1 MSYGFW
7 YAALLVLVQLFTNTA
22 KCSKDNVKNEV
33 LWLGRRPASSTLILL
48 MLIFFISYLALTC
61 APYNHDQ
68 VLKVPQLRVD
78 KAVVFASFVFN
89 PRENAASTLL
99 NQTSRMTVFNF
110 IKDNPGLHFRAISDC
125 LRMPIGVLQYH
136 LGLLVNGGLIFA
148 YRDGR
153 YKRFFESKKFTDKEM
168 ETISAL
174 RHKVSG
180 MILIALLKK
189 PQMTHRDLAKQ
200 LNISSQAL
208 SWHMKQLEKVNFIE
222 RNADGLN
229 VTYSL
234 DEATQRI
241 VDRCATFLVGTA
253 GRTHSRNSHSKGI
266 SMF

>member
-1 MSYGFW
+1 
-7 YAALLVLVQLFTNTA
+7 
-22 KCSKDNVKNEV
+22 
-33 LWLGRRPASSTLILL
+33 

-68 VLKVPQLRVD
+68 LLKVPQLRVE
-78 KAVVFASFVFN
+78 KAVVFASFLFN

-99 NQTSRMTVFNF
+99 NQTTRMTVFNF

-125 LRMPIGVLQYH
+125 LKMPIGVLQYH
-136 LGLLVNGGLIFA
+136 LGLLVNGGLILA

-174 RHKVSG
+174 RRKVPS
-180 MILIALLKK
+180 MILIALLKR
-189 PQMTHRDLAKQ
+189 PQVTHRDLADQ

-208 SWHMKQLEKVNFIE
+208 SWHVKQLEKMNFVK
-222 RNADGLN
+222 RDVKGLS
-229 VTYSL
+229 VKYSL
-234 DEATQRI
+234 DEATQRV
-241 VDRCATFLVGTA
+241 VDRCAKFLVGAA
-253 GRTHSRNSHSKGI
+253 GRTHTCNHHGKCI